1 MSDYAKF
8 NATLADVKFNGKKT
22 VVKLELDNKSA
33 LGSIGFLME
42 NIDDMVIVSIGDPQM
57 KLEFPSTEPARP
69 GVSGTIASNG
79 VVESVRKPAEE
90 PEEGDLLEEDY
101 ASDAVEANESGTE
114 ETPDE
119 SEEAD
124 WGNDGP
130 LDDDMDFA
138 SDEEDEDGDAEGNVA
153 VNDVADRQKI
163 EQYIIEEKPK
173 FPEIA
178 FDFPEILREKKENG
192 LSWVQVA
199 KTQGVSSSVL
209 QSAWHKYKGLVT
221 KQMGTAS

>member
-1 MSDYAKF
+1 MNEYAKF
-8 NATLADVKFNGKKT
+8 NATLADVKINGKKT
-22 VVKLELDNKSA
+22 VIKLEVDNRSA
-33 LGSIGFLME
+33 AGNMLFLMD
-42 NIDDMVIVSIGDPQM
+42 NINEAVMINMGDPQM
-57 KLEFPSTEPARP
+57 KLEFPSTEPTRP

-79 VVESVRKPAEE
+79 VVESVKKPAEE

-101 ASDAVEANESGTE
+101 ASDAVEATANDSGT
-114 ETPDE
+114 
-119 SEEAD
+119 
-124 WGNDGP
+124 

-138 SDEEDEDGDAEGNVA
+138 SDDENGDGDTEGDVA

-192 LSWVQVA
+192 LSWVEVA

-221 KQMGTAS
+221 KKMGTAS